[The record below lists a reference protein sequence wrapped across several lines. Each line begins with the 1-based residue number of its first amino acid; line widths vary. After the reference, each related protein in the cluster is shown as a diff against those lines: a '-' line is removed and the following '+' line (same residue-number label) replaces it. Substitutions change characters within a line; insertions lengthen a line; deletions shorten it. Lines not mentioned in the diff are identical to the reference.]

1 MTLLYLALAYLAG
14 IVLGRSAWDAG
25 LFGCGLPGWLWLPP
39 LALLPL
45 TARLNRLQS
54 PLPVTA
60 MRWPVSAGF
69 TSPQQG
75 TAPGVVAGVMLCIVA
90 GGLRYAAQPLTPCYT
105 PSDLAYWNLPANAAF
120 ERAAPQ
126 VTLTGY
132 VDGFP
137 VVANDRQEV
146 VVAVTQ
152 LDGQGGTRTVTG
164 RARLLTDAAPRHAY
178 GDRVRVT
185 GRLTTPPVFED
196 FSYRDYLAGRG
207 IHSVVNAAAVARIDG
222 APAGTAWRRW
232 AMTVRQ
238 RGVDL
243 LLARLPEPYASLAAG
258 MLLGV
263 EAGIPDDLYDRFNA
277 TGTSHVIVISGWN
290 V

>member
-196 FSYRDYLAGRG
+196 FSYRDYSRLFGGAGHPQRGQCGGGGTHRRRTRGDGMATVGHDRAAARRGFAAGAAARTLRQFGRRDAAGRG
-207 IHSVVNAAAVARIDG
+207 GGD
-222 APAGTAWRRW
+222 PRRP
-232 AMTVRQ
+232 
-238 RGVDL
+238 L
-243 LLARLPEPYASLAAG
+243 
-258 MLLGV
+258 
-263 EAGIPDDLYDRFNA
+263 
-277 TGTSHVIVISGWN
+277 
-290 V
+290 